1 MTVVNCIFDALSFIG
16 QIEPVLH
23 KVHAQH
29 RLDAKRR
36 ASPFAGRVVRR
47 YQGDPTSPRD
57 NFIHVLTRT
66 SFAQSLVNT
75 IFVALIVTALC
86 VAFSTM
92 AGFGLSRCRG
102 VLFDGYTMFLIILQ
116 MLPAMLIMIPLY
128 VTLSRFHLV
137 DTHFSL
143 ILIYTAINLPFGIWT
158 LKGFFDDIPTELDE
172 AAMIDGCS
180 RFQAYWRIILPF
192 SLPGVASVGVFT
204 LMNVWNE
211 YTIASIFIQ
220 DKNLRT
226 LSVGIRQF
234 MMQNTTDWASMS
246 AAATIAVL
254 PAFVMIIFA
263 QKYLVGGLTSGSV
276 KG

>member
-1 MTVVNCIFDALSFIG
+1 MKNKKGIVYALLIFFCAAANL
-16 QIEPVLH
+16 PVLSMIGTALKPRSETLSTVSLFTLH
-23 KVHAQH
+23 
-29 RLDAKRR
+29 
-36 ASPFAGRVVRR
+36 
-47 YQGDPTSPRD
+47 PTLD

-75 IFVALIVTALC
+75 IFVALIVTVLC

-102 VLFDGYTMFLIILQ
+102 ILFDGYTMFLIILQ

-192 SLPGVASVGVFT
+192 SL
-204 LMNVWNE
+204 MNVWNE

>member
-1 MTVVNCIFDALSFIG
+1 
-16 QIEPVLH
+16 
-23 KVHAQH
+23 
-29 RLDAKRR
+29 
-36 ASPFAGRVVRR
+36 
-47 YQGDPTSPRD
+47 
-57 NFIHVLTRT
+57 
-66 SFAQSLVNT
+66 
-75 IFVALIVTALC
+75 
-86 VAFSTM
+86 
-92 AGFGLSRCRG
+92 
-102 VLFDGYTMFLIILQ
+102 

-172 AAMIDGCS
+172 AAMIDGCG

-226 LSVGIRQF
+226 LSVG
-234 MMQNTTDWASMS
+234 
-246 AAATIAVL
+246 
-254 PAFVMIIFA
+254 
-263 QKYLVGGLTSGSV
+263 SGSL
-276 KG
+276 

>member
-1 MTVVNCIFDALSFIG
+1 MKNKKGIIYALLIFFCAAANL
-16 QIEPVLH
+16 PVLSMIGTALKPRSETLSTVSLFTLH
-23 KVHAQH
+23 
-29 RLDAKRR
+29 
-36 ASPFAGRVVRR
+36 
-47 YQGDPTSPRD
+47 PTLD

-75 IFVALIVTALC
+75 IFVALIV
-86 VAFSTM
+86 
-92 AGFGLSRCRG
+92 
-102 VLFDGYTMFLIILQ
+102 
-116 MLPAMLIMIPLY
+116 
-128 VTLSRFHLV
+128 
-137 DTHFSL
+137 
-143 ILIYTAINLPFGIWT
+143 
-158 LKGFFDDIPTELDE
+158 TELDE

>member
-1 MTVVNCIFDALSFIG
+1 MKNKKGISYALLIFFCAAANL
-16 QIEPVLH
+16 PVLSMIGTALKPRSETLSTVSLFTLH
-23 KVHAQH
+23 
-29 RLDAKRR
+29 
-36 ASPFAGRVVRR
+36 
-47 YQGDPTSPRD
+47 PTLD